1 MNLEKIEKM
10 LKDNERFK
18 ILIQDKSVNKY
29 FVETLLIIL
38 LFSLFAFTFSYSLQN
53 SVGLALPLAV
63 SLTSIMFSISFKNKV
78 RENKDLQRKRNLEL
92 AIVNMFFMM
101 LMSNLVDLMAYQQII
116 MMITSVILFLSTVT
130 IIKKTQDF
138 KKELKEERIKL
149 KPFMGTDQVYKII
162 ERAIKTVQN
171 AEYYES
177 LATVEK
183 KNLSLKM
190 IQKRKD
196 ELVKELGFSSV
207 HEYKVNTIN
216 NEQEIENI

>member
-1 MNLEKIEKM
+1 MNLEEIEKI

-18 ILIQDKSVNKY
+18 ILIQNNSVNKY
-29 FVETLLIIL
+29 FVETLLMIL
-38 LFSLFAFTFSYSLQN
+38 LFTIFALTFSYSLQN
-53 SVGLALPLAV
+53 SVGMALPLAV
-63 SLTSIMFSISFKNKV
+63 SLTSIVLSISFKNKI
-78 RENKDLQRKRNLEL
+78 REHKILQRKRNLEL
-92 AIVNMFFMM
+92 FIINMFFMM
-101 LMSNLVDLMAYQQII
+101 LMSNLFDLMVHKQII
-116 MMITSVILFLSTVT
+116 MMITSVTLLLSTVT

-138 KKELKEERIKL
+138 KKELQAERIKL
-149 KPFMGTDQVYKII
+149 KPFMDKDQVYKII
-162 ERAIKTVQN
+162 EREIKTVQN

-183 KNLSLKM
+183 KNLSFKM

-196 ELVKELGFSSV
+196 ELLKELGFSNV